1 MNMNI
6 LTTSADIKIYLDGKR
21 LGWVQSMTVSATAE
35 NGLIK
40 AYIVQAKPKKGASSM
55 LAGIPANTHIEA
67 ALVSWKGKV
76 IRLMTTNATSLAEL
90 QGTPE

>member
-1 MNMNI
+1 MSINL
-6 LTTSADIKIYLDGKR
+6 LTVSADLKIYLDGKR

-40 AYIVQAKPKKGASSM
+40 AYLVQAKPKKGASSM
-55 LAGIPANTHIEA
+55 LAGAPANTNIEA

-76 IRLMTTNATSLAEL
+76 VRLMTTNAVSLDEL
-90 QGTPE
+90 ANA